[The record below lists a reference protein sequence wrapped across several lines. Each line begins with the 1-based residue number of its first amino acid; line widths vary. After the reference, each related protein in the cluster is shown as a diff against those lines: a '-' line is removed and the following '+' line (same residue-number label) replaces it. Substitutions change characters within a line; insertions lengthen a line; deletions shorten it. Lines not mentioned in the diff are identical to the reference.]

1 MSLFLD
7 NPVQPILKVPA
18 EAAVWS
24 HCAPLLASV
33 EPAARWQIYLHQL
46 GWAALLPWFQS
57 EFEVT
62 PQLCPE
68 GHPWGLWQVVAGIV
82 LTLETGLASGGENRR
97 IVVMLS
103 EALDASELRVPQE
116 WVDIAPWAGDYFVAA
131 QIDVDEQQV
140 ALWGYVT
147 RSQLKAEG
155 TYDAEDRAYYLNEA
169 SLIQDFSAFWVAQR
183 MPQPVSQSVSQQ
195 VSQQVSQAVSQAVPQ
210 VAATSTVVPSVQA
223 DNLLTRL
230 VPVPEPRLEIPFSLW
245 SALIRD
251 EQWRQRFYQH
261 RQGVTLPN
269 WPIDSSVTPPAT
281 LPVNL
286 PINLS
291 NWVLPSSRQL
301 ASQVVEA
308 GWRVLDAF
316 TTQAPAA
323 SFRGETPPQPDATQA
338 GVTCGKRLTLQ
349 TASDTF
355 SLVLAISV
363 AAESDQR
370 RNIRI
375 QLYPAGPSVPA
386 ASLTESSPPT
396 GNVASEETVL
406 GEGVFSP
413 DAFSESVF
421 SPNLLLPKDLTLSL
435 HIADATEPL
444 RTIQAG
450 DHDNYIQLP
459 PFSCPT
465 GRSFMV
471 RIQQADGV
479 ITTDFVS

>member
-7 NPVQPILKVPA
+7 NPVQPTLEVPA

-24 HCAPLLASV
+24 RCAPLLASV
-33 EPAARWQIYLHQL
+33 EPATRWQIYLHQL
-46 GWAALLPWFQS
+46 GWAALLPWFQA
-57 EFEVT
+57 ELEVT
-62 PQLCPE
+62 PQLCPG
-68 GHPWGLWQVVAGIV
+68 GHPWGLWQVVEGIV
-82 LTLETGLASGGENRR
+82 LTLKTGSASGGENRR

-116 WVDIAPWAGDYFVAA
+116 WVDITPWAGDYFVAA
-131 QIDVDEQQV
+131 QLDVDEQQV
-140 ALWGYVT
+140 ALWGYAT

-155 TYDAEDRAYYLNEA
+155 TYDAEERAYYLNEA
-169 SLIQDFSAFWVAQR
+169 SLIQDFSAFWVAQQI
-183 MPQPVSQSVSQQ
+183 PQSASQPVSQP
-195 VSQQVSQAVSQAVPQ
+195 APQ
-210 VAATSTVVPSVQA
+210 VAATSTEVSQVQA

-230 VPVPEPRLEIPFSLW
+230 APVPEPRLEIPFSLW

-251 EQWRQRFYQH
+251 EQWRQRLYRH
-261 RQGVTLPN
+261 RQGVALPN

-281 LPVNL
+281 LP
-286 PINLS
+286 INLTD
-291 NWVLPSSRQL
+291 WVVPSSRQL
-301 ASQVVEA
+301 TSQLAEA

-316 TTQAPAA
+316 TAQTPAA
-323 SFRGETPPQPDATQA
+323 SFRGETPPQPDMTQA
-338 GVTCGKRLTLQ
+338 GITCGKRLTLQ
-349 TASDTF
+349 TATDTF

-363 AAESDQR
+363 AVESDQR

-386 ASLTESSPPT
+386 ASLTESSSPT
-396 GNVASEETVL
+396 GNIASEETVL

-459 PFSCPT
+459 PFSCPA

>member
-7 NPVQPILKVPA
+7 NPVQPILTVPA

-46 GWAALLPWFQS
+46 GLAALLPWFQS

-62 PQLCPE
+62 PQLCPG
-68 GHPWGLWQVVAGIV
+68 GHPWGLWQVVEGLL
-82 LTLETGLASGGENRR
+82 LTLKTGSASGGQNRR

-140 ALWGYVT
+140 ALWGYAT
-147 RSQLKAEG
+147 RSQLKSEG
-155 TYDAEDRAYYLNEA
+155 TYDAEERCYYLAED

-183 MPQPVSQSVSQQ
+183 MPQPASQPVS
-195 VSQQVSQAVSQAVPQ
+195 Q
-210 VAATSTVVPSVQA
+210 VAATSTAMTSVQA

-230 VPVPEPRLEIPFSLW
+230 APVPVPRLEIPFSLW
-245 SALIRD
+245 STLIRD

-261 RQGVTLPN
+261 RQGVALPN
-269 WPIDSSVTPPAT
+269 GPIDLPVSLLAN

-286 PINLS
+286 S
-291 NWVLPSSRQL
+291 DWVVPSSRQL
-301 ASQVVEA
+301 ASQVLEA

-323 SFRGETPPQPDATQA
+323 NFRGETPPQPDATQA

-349 TASDTF
+349 TATDTF
-355 SLVLAISV
+355 SLVLTISV
-363 AAESDQR
+363 AVESDQR

-386 ASLTESSPPT
+386 SSLTESSSPI
-396 GNVASEETVL
+396 GNIASEETVL

-413 DAFSESVF
+413 NAFSESVF

-444 RTIQAG
+444 RTIQTG

-459 PFSCPT
+459 PFSCPA
-465 GRSFMV
+465 GRSFRV

-479 ITTDFVS
+479 IATDFVS